1 MPFRPFARRR
11 EQPRHRAHARTR
23 STPVI
28 RTSRLIAA
36 SLVLAAAAT
45 GCAGASSSAQS
56 SPPVR
61 ISAPASDLHA
71 ATLGTPFHEP
81 DLTLTGVSGTPV
93 NLLRATKGKL
103 TLVYFGYTH
112 CPDVCPTTMADLAG
126 ALRLLTPAQR
136 ARIAVVFIT
145 TDPWRDTPKV
155 IRSWLASFN
164 PSFIGLTGD
173 YSKIQAAAKS
183 VGVPLEEPKR
193 TSADYEVGHGA
204 EVLPFG
210 TDHLAHVLWTAGVSS
225 QDYASDLTKLLARMP
240 AATAQGGTA

>member
-1 MPFRPFARRR
+1 MPFFPFAR
-11 EQPRHRAHARTR
+11 HRARSRRHPRTR
-23 STPVI
+23 PI
-28 RTSRLIAA
+28 RMIRASRLIAA
-36 SLVLAAAAT
+36 SLVPAAAAT
-45 GCAGASSSAQS
+45 GCAGASHARPA
-56 SPPVR
+56 PPVR
-61 ISAPASDLHA
+61 ISTPASDLHA
-71 ATLGTPFHEP
+71 ATLGTALHEP
-81 DLTLTGVSGTPV
+81 DLTLTGASGRPV
-93 NLLRATKGKL
+93 NLRRATQGKL

-155 IRSWLASFN
+155 IRSWLASFD
-164 PSFIGLTGD
+164 PSFLGLTGD

-183 VGVPLEEPKR
+183 VGVPLEQPKR
-193 TSADYEVGHGA
+193 AGADYEVDHGA

-225 QDYASDLTKLLARMP
+225 RDYAADLRRLLARTP
-240 AATAQGGTA
+240 APTASGGGA